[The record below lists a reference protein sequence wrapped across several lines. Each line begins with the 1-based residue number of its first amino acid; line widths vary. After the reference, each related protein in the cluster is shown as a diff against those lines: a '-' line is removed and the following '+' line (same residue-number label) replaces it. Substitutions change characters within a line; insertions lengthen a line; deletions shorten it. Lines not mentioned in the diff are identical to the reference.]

1 MEFTMRLCVV
11 ALCAILFMTGTM
23 AVAQPQTLTLEESKR
38 LALERNLSVIQAQNN
53 FDAAQSSTLA
63 AYGRYLPS
71 LSANGQWIRRQV
83 EGPTYINGIAI
94 PGSSAKSTNG
104 SFSTGVS
111 ASLLLFD
118 GLGRESN
125 LNRANS
131 TKSQSE
137 LNVTRTRQSIVYS
150 VESSYLNVLRLEQLV
165 KVTDEN
171 LKRDRRQLERITES
185 NRVGALSLADVY
197 RQQSQVASDE
207 VSQITAQNNFDE
219 ARADLVALMGLD
231 VAQEYVFADSSVATT
246 IDSSEIV
253 ATMTK
258 YQSLNDLTRRALIAR
273 PDFVSAKLSL
283 GAAESGV
290 SYAKSD
296 YFPSVSASAGL
307 TMNNEDL
314 KNLFDY
320 KTLYW
325 GISLNWTLFDGFATN
340 ASVQSAVATRRNA
353 EITLAQS
360 ERSIGVEIKK
370 ALLTLDAA
378 AKQYGASQKG
388 LTSASEDRKIA
399 EERYNLGAG
408 TLLDLLTA
416 NASLVGA
423 EANLVNASY
432 NYNIAKRN
440 VEYVL
445 GEREY

>member
-1 MEFTMRLCVV
+1 MRLCVV
-11 ALCAILFMTGTM
+11 ALCAVLLMTGAM
-23 AVAQPQTLTLEESKR
+23 AYAQPQTLTLEESKR

-53 FDAAQSSTLA
+53 NDAASSSNLA
-63 AYGRYLPS
+63 AYGRYLPT

-94 PGSSAKSTNG
+94 PGSSAKSTTG
-104 SFSTGVS
+104 SFSTGLG

-118 GLGRESN
+118 GFGRESN
-125 LNRANS
+125 VSRASN
-131 TKSQSE
+131 TLTQSE
-137 LNVTRTRQSIVYS
+137 LTVTRTRQSIVYQ

-165 KVTDEN
+165 KVADEN

-197 RQQSQVASDE
+197 RQQSQVAADE

-219 ARADLVALMGLD
+219 ARADLVALIGLD
-231 VAQEYVFADSSVATT
+231 VSREYFFADSAVAGT
-246 IDSSEIV
+246 IEASELA
-253 ATMTK
+253 ATRAK
-258 YQSLNDLTRRALIAR
+258 YQSLAELTRRALVSR
-273 PDFVSAKLSL
+273 PDFRSAKLSL
-283 GAAESGV
+283 DAAQSGV
-290 SYAKSD
+290 TSARSD
-296 YFPSVSASAGL
+296 YFPSVSANAGL

-325 GISLNWTLFDGFATN
+325 GVTLNWTLFDGFATN
-340 ASVQSAVATRRNA
+340 ASVQNAVATRRNA
-353 EITLAQS
+353 EVTLAQS
-360 ERSIGVEIKK
+360 ERSIGVEVKK

-378 AKQYGASQKG
+378 AKQYEASQKG

-416 NASLVGA
+416 NASLVSA

-445 GEREY
+445 GERAY